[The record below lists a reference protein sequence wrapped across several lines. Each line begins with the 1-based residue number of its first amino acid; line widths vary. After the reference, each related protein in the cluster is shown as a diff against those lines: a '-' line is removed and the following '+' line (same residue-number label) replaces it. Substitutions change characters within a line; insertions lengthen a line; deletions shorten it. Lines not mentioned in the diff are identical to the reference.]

1 MLGHKLWQTFA
12 PRFETYA
19 TLRRPP
25 EHYAAAGIFDESHAV
40 SGVAVE
46 DFETVTRALESVR
59 PDVVVNCVG
68 IVKQL
73 DAAHDAIPSITVN
86 ALFPHRLAAVCAQV
100 DARLIHL
107 STDCVFSGSTGN
119 YSETDQPDA
128 TDLYG
133 LSKLLGEAKGA
144 NCLTVRTSMIGREL
158 EGAHGLLEWFLSNV
172 SNSGGSVR
180 GFRHAIFS
188 GFTTQALAEVIA
200 LIVSDHPE
208 LNGLRHVSAEPINK
222 FELLSLINHAY
233 KLDIKIT
240 PDENFRCDRSLDSSL
255 FRRETGI
262 KIPSWNQMIAQLA
275 ADSTPYKQIRRGV
288 HGS

>member
-12 PRFETYA
+12 PRFDTYA
-19 TLRRPP
+19 TLRRQPGD
-25 EHYAAAGIFDESHAV
+25 YSAAGIFDESHTV
-40 SGVAVE
+40 PGVAAE
-46 DFETVTRALESVR
+46 NFETVRRALVSVR

-73 DAAHDAIPSITVN
+73 DAAHDPIPSITVN
-86 ALFPHRLAAVCAQV
+86 ALFPHLLAVACGEIG
-100 DARLIHL
+100 ARFIHL
-107 STDCVFSGSTGN
+107 STDCVFSGRDGN

-133 LSKLLGEAKGA
+133 LSKLLGETTAP

-158 EGAHGLLEWFLSNV
+158 EGSHGLLEWFLSNR
-172 SNSGGSVR
+172 GGSVR
-180 GFRHAIFS
+180 GFKHAIFS
-188 GFTTQALAEVIA
+188 GFTTQALAEIIA
-200 LIVSDHPE
+200 LIVGEHPQ
-208 LNGLRHVSAEPINK
+208 LSGLRHVSAEPINK
-222 FELLSLINHAY
+222 FDLLSLINDAY
-233 KLDIKIT
+233 KLDITLT

-255 FRRETGI
+255 FRRETDI
-262 KIPSWNQMIAQLA
+262 NIPSWEQMIAQLA